1 MAMRKIVL
9 FMMVSLDGYFEGEDH
24 DLSWHNAKN
33 EEFKRLEAENA
44 VTTDTIL
51 MGRVTYELMRNFWPS
66 EMAAS
71 MDPVT
76 AKFMNETRKYVV
88 SHGPYEPGWQN
99 AEAIH
104 GDVMIE
110 VRRLKA
116 REGKDIAVFGSNI
129 LAVSLIE
136 AGLMD
141 EARIMVNPVALGAG
155 TLIFM
160 GLQRRIDL
168 KRTGVRSY
176 ESGNVLLTYQIGE

>member
-76 AKFMNETRKYVV
+76 AKFMNETKKYVV
-88 SHGPYEPGWQN
+88 SHGPTSRVGRMP
-99 AEAIH
+99 
-104 GDVMIE
+104 
-110 VRRLKA
+110 
-116 REGKDIAVFGSNI
+116 
-129 LAVSLIE
+129 
-136 AGLMD
+136 
-141 EARIMVNPVALGAG
+141 
-155 TLIFM
+155 
-160 GLQRRIDL
+160 
-168 KRTGVRSY
+168 KRYTA
-176 ESGNVLLTYQIGE
+176 T